1 MRFIMAVVIKVV
13 NGKIQEYENGNYKRT
28 YGSNI
33 VAADTDGHI
42 VAAVTAKVKWKNI
55 RMVFIKEPTRK

>member
-1 MRFIMAVVIKVV
+1 MAVVIKVV
-13 NGKIQEYENGNYKRT
+13 NGKIQEFENGSHKRT

-42 VAAVTAKVKWKNI
+42 VAAVTAIW
-55 RMVFIKEPTRK
+55 

>member
-1 MRFIMAVVIKVV
+1 
-13 NGKIQEYENGNYKRT
+13 EYEHGHYRRT

-42 VAAVTAKVKWKNI
+42 VAAVTAKGKVEEYENGHY
-55 RMVFIKEPTRK
+55 RRTY

>member
-1 MRFIMAVVIKVV
+1 MAVVLKVV
-13 NGKIQEYENGNYKRT
+13 NGKIQEFENASHKRT

-42 VAAVTAKVKWKNI
+42 VAAVTANGKVEEFENGFHK
-55 RMVFIKEPTRK
+55 RTY

>member
-1 MRFIMAVVIKVV
+1 MAIVLKVV
-13 NGKIQEYENGNYKRT
+13 NGKIQEFENGSHKRT

-42 VAAVTAKVKWKNI
+42 VAAVTANGKVEEFENGFHK
-55 RMVFIKEPTRK
+55 RTY

>member
-1 MRFIMAVVIKVV
+1 MAVVVKVV
-13 NGKIQEYENGNYKRT
+13 NGKIQEFENGHCRRI

-42 VAAVTAKVKWKNI
+42 VAAVTAKGKVEEFENGHCRRI
-55 RMVFIKEPTRK
+55 Y